1 MNQRVVRGRRCVVRG
16 AWCVGVVFALACQAR
31 ANNEPKSGGG
41 AGGASQFNG
50 RTAFTYIEKQ
60 MSFGP
65 RIPNKPGHEQ
75 TGDWLLAELRARA
88 DTVIVQDI
96 RHVTHKGDTLHLR
109 NFFARFRP
117 QATER
122 VLLLAHWDT
131 RPMADRSMNVAQ
143 QRMPV
148 PGANDGAS
156 GVAVLL
162 GVADALKGQPPVNG
176 VDLLFVDGEDYGDF
190 ADTNDVL
197 IGSRWFGAHLPPGYQ
212 PLFAVLFDMVADKD
226 LQIHQE
232 GQSVAFA
239 PEVVQRVWRVAADRG
254 HGRQFVSDVR
264 HTLTD
269 DHVSLQ
275 KVGIHAI
282 DVVDFDYPY
291 WHTTEDT
298 IDKVSAES
306 LQIVGDVAVALVRQ

>member
-1 MNQRVVRGRRCVVRG
+1 MKRFVRG
-16 AWCVGVVFALACQAR
+16 AWYVVVFVALGCQAR
-31 ANNEPKSGGG
+31 AGDGGSKSPVE
-41 AGGASQFNG
+41 FNG
-50 RTAFTYIEKQ
+50 RTALTYIQRQ

-65 RIPNKPGHEQ
+65 RIPNKPGHQQEA
-75 TGDWLLAELRARA
+75 DWLLAELRARA
-88 DTVIVQDI
+88 DTVIVQEI
-96 RHVTHKGDTLHLR
+96 NHRLRNGEVLHLR

-122 VLLLAHWDT
+122 VLFLAHWDT
-131 RPMADRSMNVAQ
+131 RPMADKSANLAQ

-148 PGANDGAS
+148 PGADDGAS

-162 GVADALKGQPPVNG
+162 GVADALKARPPANG

-197 IGSRWFGAHLPPGYQ
+197 IGSRWFAAHQPPGYQ
-212 PLFAVLFDMVADKD
+212 PLFAVLFDMVGDKD
-226 LQIHQE
+226 LQIYQE

-239 PEVVQRVWRVAADRG
+239 PEVVQRVWRVAAERG
-254 HGRQFVSDVR
+254 HERQFIPSVR

-275 KVGIHAI
+275 KAGIHAI

-306 LQIVGDVAVALVRQ
+306 LQIVGDVAVSLTRQ